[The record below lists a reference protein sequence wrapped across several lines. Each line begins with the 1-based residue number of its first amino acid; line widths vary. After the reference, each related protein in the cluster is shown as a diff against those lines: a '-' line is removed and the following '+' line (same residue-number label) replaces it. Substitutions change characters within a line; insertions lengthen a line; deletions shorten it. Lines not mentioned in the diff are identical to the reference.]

1 MQANHLQPESEADR
15 LLMKEKPR
23 SLTNIKQRAVRGA
36 ATSSN
41 THRANAIHKVRAS
54 VKRTPPG
61 ELAKPSKAEKLERA
75 ERLEASHNGGTF
87 DIGKSRNEAVK
98 SELKLPDI

>member
-1 MQANHLQPESEADR
+1 
-15 LLMKEKPR
+15 MKEKPR

-36 ATSSN
+36 ATTSSN